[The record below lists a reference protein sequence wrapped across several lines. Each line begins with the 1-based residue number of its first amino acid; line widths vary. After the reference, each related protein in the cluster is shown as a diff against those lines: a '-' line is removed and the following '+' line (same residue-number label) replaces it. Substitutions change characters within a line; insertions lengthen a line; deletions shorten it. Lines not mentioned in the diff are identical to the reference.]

1 MCMKKQTS
9 VKHTNGTIGKH
20 LQIKY
25 TECQHIKRVNAM
37 LDLYVH
43 MLIKGRVEVKGE
55 RGKTLMI
62 EKIDTPDHFTL
73 LGSYVCDDNC
83 LDTQ

>member
-1 MCMKKQTS
+1 MGKTEGRQQTKKQL
-9 VKHTNGTIGKH
+9 VG
-20 LQIKY
+20 
-25 TECQHIKRVNAM
+25 E
-37 LDLYVH
+37 
-43 MLIKGRVEVKGE
+43 KGE

-73 LGSYVCDDNC
+73 LGSYVCYDNC